1 MFALPL
7 NTTSTQLP
15 SVCVCRYLATKRL
28 VVVRLST
35 IVNNRKKSMYL
46 LVLLIILNDKP
57 VIKKA
62 TVTEY
67 PSNDYQQVSG
77 QNRATINAST
87 NYLEDSRRDLVTLA
101 H

>member
-15 SVCVCRYLATKRL
+15 SVCVCRYLVTKRL

-35 IVNNRKKSMYL
+35 IINNRKKIYVFTNS
-46 LVLLIILNDKP
+46 VDNDKP

-77 QNRATINAST
+77 QNRAIILLMHQQITWKTHAEI
-87 NYLEDSRRDLVTLA
+87 
-101 H
+101 